1 MSNAA
6 TPEQGLPEQDLD
18 VPALQA
24 WLQQHIPG
32 FQGPLEISRFAG
44 GQSNPTYRLRTPK
57 KSYVLRRKPP
67 GVLLKGAHAIEREAR
82 VLMALAN
89 TQVPVPHVYGLC
101 TDEQVI
107 GSWFYVMDMVEGRVF
122 WDASFSDVPANERAA
137 YMDAMNE
144 VLARLHQVDYAAI
157 GLADYGK
164 TGGYVARQIQRWSSQ
179 YQNDQDA
186 GRHPAMDALVE
197 WLPKHIPAA
206 DQVAIT
212 HGDFRADNMIF
223 HPSEPR
229 VLAVLDWELST
240 LGDPL
245 ADFAY
250 HAMMFRMPSDI
261 LGGIA
266 GVDLQAA
273 GLPDEAAYVQA
284 YCERMGIEGIEELDF
299 YIIFNMFRFAA
310 ILHGIKARSVRG
322 TASSANA
329 KEMGDRFQR
338 VADLAWAQVERANQR
353 AASH

>member
-1 MSNAA
+1 MSKDAA
-6 TPEQGLPEQDLD
+6 APKGPPEQGLDA
-18 VPALQA
+18 PALEA

-32 FQGPLEISRFAG
+32 YQGPLEISRFAG
-44 GQSNPTYRLRTPK
+44 GQSNPTYRLRTPNQ
-57 KSYVLRRKPP
+57 SYVLRRKPP

-82 VLMALAN
+82 VLMALAD
-89 TQVPVPHVYGLC
+89 TEVPVPHVYGLS

-122 WDASFSDVPANERAA
+122 WDASFSDVPAGERAA

-164 TGGYVARQIQRWSSQ
+164 TGGYVARQIQRWSDQ

-197 WLPKHIPAA
+197 WLPQHIPSA

-284 YCERMGIEGIEELDF
+284 YCQRMGIAGIEDLDF

-322 TASSANA
+322 TATSANA
-329 KEMGDRFQR
+329 QEMGDRFQR
-338 VADLAWAQVERANQR
+338 VADLAWAQVERAR
-353 AASH
+353 LKKP